1 MRLPR
6 KYLAKFVREIADQ
19 CMSSRTFRTSRGAF
33 YQNYVDLG
41 SSDLQ
46 NPAMFNKLFASI
58 DDLES
63 LLFSPV
69 SLRFHIAD
77 PDIPNIVNEAK
88 GRAAASKIRQSC
100 RQSDGDS
107 MISQAV
113 NSGLIK
119 GIGIIKQLY
128 KDNKFENHLIPPE
141 DFGVYR
147 ENHTRL
153 DENMEAFCQCM
164 LITPTQF
171 LNLIAGRPDEEEL
184 KRKGKRYM
192 KEATGGMNDPKNA
205 ASAMNIVI
213 GGLYPLQAAGS
224 GVNPGR
230 GVVDWMS
237 QPRANLDPQVE
248 QSLME
253 LMEVWIWD
261 TDRDDWATFQII
273 GDEIL
278 ILGRYS
284 LVNALAY
291 DPASQVSAPPLKGV
305 HPYNTFCPNPVAGY
319 FWGASEVAKLILLQ
333 EAINARIIG
342 TNKLLRKQEE
352 PPTKFVGSAGVNQIA
367 LSRYNKPAGYY
378 VENSPNAKIDRD
390 VITIPQDLWASLH
403 EYERMF
409 DELMGLPPVAKGH
422 GEKGVRSANHA
433 ETLVRMFSP
442 RFKDRALLIERDV
455 EHFGALRLD
464 LAKAHI
470 DKKMIAWVPAA
481 AAGPENLSTP
491 EDQKILI
498 PPAPGLVPVYFTFA
512 DLSDDIIL
520 TIDSHSSSPAFAA
533 EAQALAFNLV
543 KLGAMSPADL
553 VERADVSDPDELIAG
568 IERRDIAKAEA
579 VKEQE
584 NVKLLLHSGGK
595 K

>member
-1 MRLPR
+1 MRLP
-6 KYLAKFVREIADQ
+6 KKHLAKFVREIADQ
-19 CMSSRTFRTSRGAF
+19 CMSSRTLRSSRGIF
-33 YQNYVDLG
+33 FQNYSDMG
-41 SSDLQ
+41 SSDAQ
-46 NPAMFNKLFASI
+46 NPAMFNKLFASL

-128 KDNKFENHLIPPE
+128 KDGEFENHLIQPE

-147 ENHTRL
+147 ENHTKL
-153 DENMEAFCQCM
+153 DKNMEAFCHSM

-171 LNLIAGRPDEEEL
+171 LNLIAGRIDEEEL
-184 KRKGKRYM
+184 KRRGKRYM
-192 KEATGGMNDPKNA
+192 KESTGGMNDPKNA

-273 GDEIL
+273 GDDIL

-284 LVNALAY
+284 VINALAY
-291 DPASQVSAPPLKGV
+291 DPDSKVSAPPLKGV
-305 HPYNTFCPNPVAGY
+305 HPFNTFCPNPVPTY
-319 FWGASEVAKLILLQ
+319 FWGMSEVAKLIYLQ

-352 PPTKFVGSAGVNQIA
+352 PPTKFVGGSGVNQVA
-367 LSRYNKPAGYY
+367 LSRYNKPGGYY
-378 VENSPNAKIDRD
+378 VESSPAAKIDRD
-390 VITIPQDLWASLH
+390 TINIPQDLWASLH

-409 DELMGLPPVAKGH
+409 DEMMGLPPVAKGH

-464 LAKAHI
+464 LARAHI
-470 DKKMIAWVPAA
+470 EKKMIAWVPQE
-481 AAGPENLSTP
+481 AAGPESVSSP
-491 EDQKILI
+491 EELKVLI
-498 PPAPGLVPVYFTFA
+498 PPAPGLVPVFFTFA
-512 DLSDDIIL
+512 DLSDDVSL
-520 TIDSHSSSPAFAA
+520 TVDSHSSSPAFSADA
-533 EAQALAFNLV
+533 KALAFDLLKV
-543 KLGAMSPADL
+543 GAMSPADL
-553 VERADVSDPDELIAG
+553 VEHVDAPDPDELQAG
-568 IERRDIAKAEA
+568 ITRREIARAA
-579 VKEQE
+579 AAREQE
-584 NVKLLLHSGGK
+584 QVKLLLHSGGK